1 MGLEKV
7 EMVING
13 IVRIVSA
20 ISRALVVP
28 VMLVAAFLVVPNPL
42 AAQEKHDLVGS
53 YRDWDAFK
61 VVGETGERICYIISI
76 PKDSTPK
83 NVNRGKIYLTV
94 SHKPHLRI
102 SDEVNIVVG
111 YPFRPGSTASAT
123 ISSTRHT
130 FFTEG
135 DGAWM
140 PTPRE
145 DAAVV
150 ESMKRGNAMVVRGTS
165 ARGTN
170 TRDRYSLMGFTAAY
184 NAMTKSCE

>member
-1 MGLEKV
+1 MRIG
-7 EMVING
+7 G
-13 IVRIVSA
+13 IIRIVSTTSSA
-20 ISRALVVP
+20 PIVSAVLVI
-28 VMLVAAFLVVPNPL
+28 MLLAVPNPL
-42 AAQEKHDLVGS
+42 LAQEKHDLIGS
-53 YRDWDAFK
+53 YRDWDAF
-61 VVGETGERICYIISI
+61 VVASESGEKICYAISI
-76 PKDSTPK
+76 PKEINPK

-102 SDEVNIVVG
+102 RDEVNIIVG
-111 YPFRPGSTASAT
+111 YPFRAGATAIAT

-150 ESMKRGNAMVVRGTS
+150 ESMRRGSAMVVRGTS
-165 ARGTN
+165 SRGTK

-184 NAMTKSCE
+184 NAMSKACE